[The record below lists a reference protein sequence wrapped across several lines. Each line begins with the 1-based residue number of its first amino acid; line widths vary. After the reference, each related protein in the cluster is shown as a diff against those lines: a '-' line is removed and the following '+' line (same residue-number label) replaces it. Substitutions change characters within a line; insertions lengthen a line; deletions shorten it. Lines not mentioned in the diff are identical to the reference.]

1 MTVDDRSRLE
11 LYQRL
16 SEVIGAEGAD
26 TLMAHLPPVTWQDV
40 ATKQDVR
47 GLGSELRTE
56 MAELNSE
63 LRTEMADLRTEIRT
77 GLAGVRTEL
86 AEVRGDV
93 RTELTALRGDLA
105 TQGAALQSRIDQ
117 AITQQTWRLA
127 TFVGA
132 WGALLVTV
140 VGLIR

>member
-11 LYQRL
+11 LHRRL
-16 SEVIGAEGAD
+16 SEMIGAEGAD

-40 ATKQDVR
+40 ATRQDLR
-47 GLGSELRTE
+47 ALGADLRTE
-56 MAELNSE
+56 MADLRTDLRTEMAE
-63 LRTEMADLRTEIRT
+63 LRTEMADLRGE
-77 GLAGVRTEL
+77 VRTEIAGL
-86 AEVRGDV
+86 RGEF
-93 RTELTALRGDLA
+93 RTELVALRGDLA
-105 TQGAALQSRIDQ
+105 AQGSMLQSRIDQ

-140 VGLIR
+140 VGIVR

>member
-11 LYQRL
+11 LHRRL
-16 SEVIGAEGAD
+16 AEVIGAEGAD

-40 ATKQDVR
+40 ATKQDV
-47 GLGSELRTE
+47 GALGSDLRAEIATLAGELRAELATLRGELRTME
-56 MAELNSE
+56 
-63 LRTEMADLRTEIRT
+63 
-77 GLAGVRTEL
+77 
-86 AEVRGDV
+86 
-93 RTELTALRGDLA
+93 A
-105 TQGAALQSRIDQ
+105 TLQSRIDQ

>member
-11 LYQRL
+11 LHRRL

-40 ATKQDVR
+40 ATKQD
-47 GLGSELRTE
+47 LGVLGADLRTQ
-56 MAELNSE
+56 
-63 LRTEMADLRTEIRT
+63 MADLRGE
-77 GLAGVRTEL
+77 VRTEI
-86 AEVRGDV
+86 AG
-93 RTELTALRGDLA
+93 LRGELV
-105 TQGAALQSRIDQ
+105 TQGATMQSRIDQ
-117 AITQQTWRLA
+117 AITRQTWRLA

-132 WGALLVTV
+132 WSALLVTV

>member
-1 MTVDDRSRLE
+1 MTVDDRSRME
-11 LYQRL
+11 LHRRL
-16 SEVIGAEGAD
+16 SEVIGPEGAD

-40 ATKQDVR
+40 ATKQDVSA
-47 GLGSELRTE
+47 LGSDLRAE
-56 MAELNSE
+56 MAQLGGE
-63 LRTEMADLRTEIRT
+63 LRTEMADLRTELKT
-77 GLAGVRTEL
+77 EMADLRTEM
-86 AEVRGDV
+86 AG
-93 RTELTALRGDLA
+93 LRGELA
-105 TQGAALQSRIDQ
+105 TSGARLESRIDQ

>member
-11 LYQRL
+11 LHRRL
-16 SEVIGAEGAD
+16 SEVIGVEGAD

-40 ATKQDVR
+40 ATRQDVSA
-47 GLGSELRTE
+47 LGSDLRAEMAGLRTE
-56 MAELNSE
+56 LK
-63 LRTEMADLRTEIRT
+63 TEMADLRTE
-77 GLAGVRTEL
+77 VKTEL
-86 AEVRGDV
+86 G
-93 RTELTALRGDLA
+93 ELRIEMVGLRGELHTTGA
-105 TQGAALQSRIDQ
+105 TLQSRIDQ

>member
-1 MTVDDRSRLE
+1 MSVDRSRME
-11 LYQRL
+11 LHRRL
-16 SEVIGAEGAD
+16 SEVIGDEGAD

-40 ATKQDVR
+40 ATKQDV
-47 GLGSELRTE
+47 GSLGSNLRAEMADLRTE
-56 MAELNSE
+56 LK
-63 LRTEMADLRTEIRT
+63 TEMADLRTDLKTEMADLRTDLT
-77 GLAGVRTEL
+77 GLRGEL
-86 AEVRGDV
+86 ATSGTRLE
-93 RTELTALRGDLA
+93 A
-105 TQGAALQSRIDQ
+105 RIDQ